1 MPVPVVRQQTLK
13 TAISCTGVGL
23 HSGVTVQ
30 MVLRPAPDNHGLVF
44 RRSDLW
50 NKAGDEARSDIR
62 ASWQTVTDSRLCTVL
77 GNDAGTTVATV
88 EHLMAALAGC
98 SIDNA
103 LIEVSAPELPVM
115 DGSAAPFVFLI
126 ECAGVQQQEA
136 PRRALRIL
144 QRMTFEEGSKRIGAS
159 PAPSFSLD
167 CEIDYSDAVVSRQ
180 RLTTTLDPASFKR
193 EISRARTFGFVRDL
207 DRMWAAGLARGGSL
221 DNAVVVSDHGVVNP
235 EGLRY
240 RDEFVR
246 HKALDCI
253 GDLYLAG
260 GPILG
265 HVRAVR
271 AGHAFNNR
279 FLQNL
284 FAREDAW
291 RWVDLTGAYA
301 VGFEATQGSLAAA
314 GD

>member
-1 MPVPVVRQQTLK
+1 MPVPVIRQQTLK

-23 HSGVTVQ
+23 HGGATVE
-30 MVLRPAPDNHGLVF
+30 MVLRPAPADHGIVF

-50 NKAGDEARSDIR
+50 RKPGDETRSDIR
-62 ASWQTVTDSRLCTVL
+62 ASWRTVADSRLCTVL
-77 GNDAGTTVATV
+77 GNDEGTRVATV

-98 SIDNA
+98 GIDNA
-103 LIEVSAPELPVM
+103 QIEVSAPELPVM

-126 ECAGVQQQEA
+126 ECAGVQPQDA

-144 QRMTFEEGSKRIGAS
+144 RRITFEEGSKRMAVS

-167 CEIDYSDAVVSRQ
+167 CEIDYSDSVIAQQ
-180 RLTTTLDPASFKR
+180 RMTTALDPASFKR
-193 EISRARTFGFVRDL
+193 DISRARTFGFVRDL

-221 DNAVVVSDHGVVNP
+221 DNAVVIADHGVVNP

-260 GPILG
+260 GPIMG

-279 FLQNL
+279 FLQTL
-284 FAREDAW
+284 FATADAW
-291 RWVDLTGAYA
+291 RWVELTGAYA
-301 VGFEATQGSLAAA
+301 VGFEAAQGSLAAA